1 MLKAILVRRDYIIH
15 LKGLFPKMHD
25 YLQNYGT
32 FAWFTA
38 TFAVDE
44 HGNNVGGHQPTGEEE
59 DENAG
64 EVVEEASETVA
75 SSYSCLKPLTQ
86 LCVTGI
92 ICVACLCCCV
102 CVWPSCCCI
111 VACKEKMMRNGFE
124 GAFCRLAADAIIGKS
139 LNLANQAMSCC

>member
-1 MLKAILVRRDYIIH
+1 M
-15 LKGLFPKMHD
+15 
-25 YLQNYGT
+25 
-32 FAWFTA
+32 
-38 TFAVDE
+38 DE

-102 CVWPSCCCI
+102 CVAILLLHCCMQG
-111 VACKEKMMRNGFE
+111 KN
-124 GAFCRLAADAIIGKS
+124 DAKWI
-139 LNLANQAMSCC
+139 